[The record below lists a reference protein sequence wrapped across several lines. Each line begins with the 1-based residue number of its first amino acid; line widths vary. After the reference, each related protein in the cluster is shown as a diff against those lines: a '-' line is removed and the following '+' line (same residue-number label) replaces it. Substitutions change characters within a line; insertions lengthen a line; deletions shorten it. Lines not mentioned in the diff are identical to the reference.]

1 MSRIFSAIII
11 AIISA
16 IISFSS
22 VLGASDSN
30 SALINVQPDNLV
42 PPSIEVFVRAPV
54 GTFPTPY
61 VIITGLTTGLDEST
75 LRIEGRY
82 GQKEFSC
89 LSNQCALTVQSNDT
103 LVVTAVDDNGNK
115 SEPLTAE
122 IEILQNEQG
131 YTAKIVRL
139 GKFIYFT
146 DACGAAWSSNTADKP
161 SWSQFPQDPYELNT
175 SKDLH
180 FLGRQ
185 LVDQGVL
192 DLKSCPNN
200 GLLGAGLSA
209 CGLELARPHLEY
221 WQNQFDL
228 PIWRAAAEEGIPPKV
243 LKTLIETETQF
254 WPITSDNRLHIDE
267 FGLAQI
273 TENGIDILLRTDPD
287 YYYEVCNEALADCK
301 VPYVSLPAEVQY
313 NLRTYLTGMLN
324 TDCPTCAFGRSLDKA
339 AASIDL
345 IARVLKANCLQA
357 SPFISYGGEKMSY
370 EDSWKVTLAIY
381 NAGIGCV
388 SETYKVVTDAD
399 LPLNWDT
406 FSKNFTCVTGTDYVD
421 KLWYSLVTFDQ
432 HRKTDYELEI
442 VTPELVTE
450 TGAVPYIT
458 TDTILVVHAFQDAN
472 SDGIFQ
478 DGEGLDGIEVLL
490 TLPNGEERKTN
501 TENGI
506 AKFDLFGQQIGQQA
520 KVALVGFNKEA
531 SLLITPDDE
540 ILIIFPFLP
549 QFEL

>member
-1 MSRIFSAIII
+1 MTRIYLAIII
-11 AIISA
+11 SIIA
-16 IISFSS
+16 ALIPFNTAF
-22 VLGASDSN
+22 GASDDIGYPGN
-30 SALINVQPDNLV
+30 TQPENLL

-54 GTFPTPY
+54 GTFPSPY
-61 VIITGLTTGLDEST
+61 VIITALTTGLDEST
-75 LRIEGRY
+75 LGIEGNY
-82 GQKEFSC
+82 GQKEFTC
-89 LSNQCALTVQSNDT
+89 HSNQCALMIGSNDT
-103 LVVTAVDDNGNK
+103 LVVTAFDQNGNK
-115 SEPLTAE
+115 SKPLTAE
-122 IEILQNEQG
+122 IEVLQNDEG
-131 YTAKIVRL
+131 YSAKIVKL
-139 GKFIYFT
+139 GKFVYFT
-146 DACGAAWSSNTADKP
+146 DACGSAWGSNTADKP
-161 SWSQFPQDPYELNT
+161 IWSQFPQDPYELNT

-180 FLGRQ
+180 FLGKQ
-185 LVDQGVL
+185 LVDQGVV
-192 DLKSCPNN
+192 DLRSCPNN

-228 PIWRAAAEEGIPPKV
+228 PIWRASAEEGIPPRV

-287 YYYEVCNEALADCK
+287 YYYEVCNQSLADCK

-313 NLRTYLTGMLN
+313 NLRSYLTGMLN
-324 TDCPTCAFGRSLDKA
+324 TDCPSCAFGRSLDKA

-345 IARVLKANCLQA
+345 IARVLKANCLKA

-406 FSKNFTCVTGTDYVD
+406 FSKNFTCVTGTGYVD
-421 KLWYSLVTFDQ
+421 KLWYSLITFDN

-442 VTPELVTE
+442 VTPELNINAESNTSI
-450 TGAVPYIT
+450 ALDT
-458 TDTILVVHAFQDAN
+458 TLIIQAFQDNNA
-472 SDGIFQ
+472 DGVMQ
-478 DGEGLDGIEVLL
+478 ENEGLNGIEVLL
-490 TLPNGEERKTN
+490 SLPTGEERN
-501 TENGI
+501 AYTEKGI
-506 AKFDLFGQQIGQQA
+506 AKFDLNGQPIGQKA
-520 KVALVGFNKEA
+520 KVTLIGFNKQA
-531 SLLITPDDE
+531 IILITPEEE
-540 ILIIFPFLP
+540 IMVIFHFLP
-549 QFEL
+549 QFGQ